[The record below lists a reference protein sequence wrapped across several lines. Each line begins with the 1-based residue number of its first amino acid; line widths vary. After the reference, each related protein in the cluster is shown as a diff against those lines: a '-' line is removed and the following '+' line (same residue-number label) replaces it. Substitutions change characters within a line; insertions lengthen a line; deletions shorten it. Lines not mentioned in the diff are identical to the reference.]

1 MYTERSC
8 VPRRRICVG
17 DTCRGTRLVQ
27 DSGHRVAAEL
37 SPVMTHAASHR
48 QTSGHLHVGKAGS
61 EHSMFSCFVVS
72 FQHTFFQETL
82 IYCFHPS
89 FVFLR
94 HQTCPNMW
102 LTRVWWVSS
111 CAYMLHHTTFS
122 IVASF
127 CSGRDLESPE
137 CVNPFEF
144 ED

>member
-1 MYTERSC
+1 MIRDFPTRSRSLDTSGYEARSHKE
-8 VPRRRICVG
+8 VRHQFSHNLQAHNDVWRRTRRDAQPRC
-17 DTCRGTRLVQ
+17 TRLVQ

-94 HQTCPNMW
+94 PPNMSEHVADM
-102 LTRVWWVSS
+102 RVVR
-111 CAYMLHHTTFS
+111 
-122 IVASF
+122 
-127 CSGRDLESPE
+127 G
-137 CVNPFEF
+137 
-144 ED
+144 